1 MEQRHWNQITRINIA
16 INRQVA
22 VVFDSSNDLNARDIL
37 FISSIS
43 WFGVLVMQGTF
54 ANCQH
59 VSSWEKFSA
68 SNIFSWNVNISFNN
82 LGYIFH
88 LWKSDNMYVFGWFLT
103 VSTCIPSIFLLVLAG
118 MVFWTPAL
126 SIDNFFPNFWKKI
139 YISENIP
146 YSFRSSAWRGICT
159 GIRGCRIVP
168 SCHPGWGA
176 VSDLGGSYAE
186 RGFKIGHRHW
196 GTTTRAIKTAPFNW
210 ASIS

>member
-88 LWKSDNMYVFGWFLT
+88 LWKSDKMYVFGWFLT
-103 VSTCIPSIFLLVLAG
+103 VPTCIPSIFLLVLAG
-118 MVFWTPAL
+118 IFLWTPAL
-126 SIDNFFPNFWKKI
+126 SIDNFFPNFWKEI

-146 YSFRSSAWRGICT
+146 FSFEIVRDVGYVPVLKVDAHGAHVRGTKESWGDPKAGWLFLYLFSVKLAGLLSNKC
-159 GIRGCRIVP
+159 IRTE
-168 SCHPGWGA
+168 
-176 VSDLGGSYAE
+176 LE
-186 RGFKIGHRHW
+186 
-196 GTTTRAIKTAPFNW
+196 
-210 ASIS
+210 